1 MGFDCPSPRLSPSQV
16 GHLLAVCRGVLG
28 GQHGGSLVTG
38 ERGSRGRKGGHPERG
53 HSNTGQSW
61 PGDRSGA
68 RLLSPLLPVTEEIKL
83 AIYRKSEDNRHRTEA
98 PALGRQAGC
107 VRGTRHRQGRCH
119 QSRGP
124 RGGEG
129 PGEEHTMVEGGGAS
143 RAAKNVPE
151 APTLPGT
158 ARAGQRWL
166 RARRQASPKTQVR
179 GSPCPRLKEVI
190 AELTRVD
197 STGEDTPI
205 RHLTCAGGTLTP
217 SEPRDRS
224 NTAPTLEELTAV
236 RAPDAEAGGPAQPRR
251 PKGGWGPRTGRT
263 WKAAWKG

>member
-1 MGFDCPSPRLSPSQV
+1 MGFDCPPPRLRPSQV

-83 AIYRKSEDNRHRTEA
+83 AIYRKSEDNRHRTEE

-107 VRGTRHRQGRCH
+107 VRGTRHCQGRCH

-129 PGEEHTMVEGGGAS
+129 PGEEHTMVEGGRGIPCSQECS
-143 RAAKNVPE
+143 R
-151 APTLPGT
+151 
-158 ARAGQRWL
+158 
-166 RARRQASPKTQVR
+166 SPDPPRNSQGWTEVA
-179 GSPCPRLKEVI
+179 PCPTPGQSQNAGAWVTMPSLERGHSG
-190 AELTRVD
+190 VD
-197 STGEDTPI
+197 EGRQHRR
-205 RHLTCAGGTLTP
+205 RHT
-217 SEPRDRS
+217 D
-224 NTAPTLEELTAV
+224 
-236 RAPDAEAGGPAQPRR
+236 
-251 PKGGWGPRTGRT
+251 
-263 WKAAWKG
+263 